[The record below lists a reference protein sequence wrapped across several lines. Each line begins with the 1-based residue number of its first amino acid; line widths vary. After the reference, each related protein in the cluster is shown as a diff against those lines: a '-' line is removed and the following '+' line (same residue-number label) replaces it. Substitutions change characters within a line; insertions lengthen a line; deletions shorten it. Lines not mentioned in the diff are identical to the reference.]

1 MPYVIRQRCLGV
13 KDPVDQ
19 PTFADLEYDG
29 KKRKTRREIFLERMD
44 CLVPWEKLEERI
56 RPYYPKAGRGRR
68 PYELPAML
76 RIHCVQL
83 FYNLSDPGME
93 DMLYEVE
100 SVRRFAGLRLSGPL
114 PDETT
119 ILNFRHLLEEHELG
133 EGLFEEINRHL
144 ASQGLRL
151 REGTIVDA
159 SIIEAPS
166 STKNRSGGRDPEM
179 HQTKKGNE
187 WRFGM
192 KVHIGADA
200 QTGVVHSVT
209 TTPAN
214 VHDVTEAH
222 RLLHGG
228 EKRVWGDAGYQ
239 GVDKRAENRELGME
253 WRVAMKPGRRR
264 QLEPGSDEALEEKR
278 KASVRAKVEHPF
290 LYVKRRFG
298 YAKVRYRGLAKNTQ
312 RLMVLLG
319 LANLMTA
326 ERHLAA

>member
-1 MPYVIRQRCLGV
+1 MH
-13 KDPVDQ
+13 Q
-19 PTFADLEYDG
+19 PTFGDLEYES
-29 KKRKTRREIFLERMD
+29 KKRKTCREIFLERMD
-44 CLVPWEKLEERI
+44 GLIPWEGLENRI

-68 PYELPAML
+68 PYELSAML

-93 DMLYEVE
+93 DLLYEAD
-100 SVRRFAGLRLSGPL
+100 SVRRFVGLRLSGPL

-119 ILNFRHLLEEHELG
+119 ILNFRHLLEERQLG
-133 EGLFEEINRHL
+133 EGLLEEINRHL

-166 STKNRSGGRDPEM
+166 STKNGAGERDPQM
-179 HQTKKGNE
+179 RQTKKGNE

-192 KVHIGADA
+192 KVHIGVDSE
-200 QTGVVHSVT
+200 TGMVHSMST
-209 TTPAN
+209 TSAN

-239 GVDKRAENRELGME
+239 GVAKRHENRGLDVE
-253 WRVAMKPGRRR
+253 WRVSMRPSRRR
-264 QLEPGSDEALEEKR
+264 QLERGSEEAVEERR
-278 KASVRAKVEHPF
+278 KASIRAKVEHPF
-290 LYVKRRFG
+290 L
-298 YAKVRYRGLAKNTQ
+298 
-312 RLMVLLG
+312 
-319 LANLMTA
+319 
-326 ERHLAA
+326 

>member
-1 MPYVIRQRCLGV
+1 MY
-13 KDPVDQ
+13 Q

-29 KKRKTRREIFLERMD
+29 KKRKTRREKFLLRMD
-44 CLVPWEKLEERI
+44 GLIPWEELEERI
-56 RPYYPKAGRGRR
+56 RPFYPKAGRGRR
-68 PYELPAML
+68 PYELSTML

-100 SVRRFAGLRLSGPL
+100 SVRRFAGVKLSGPL

-119 ILNFRHLLEEHELG
+119 ILNFRHLLEKHELG
-133 EGLFEEINRHL
+133 RVLFEEIGRHL
-144 ASQGLRL
+144 ESQGLRL
-151 REGTIVDA
+151 QAGTIVDA
-159 SIIEAPS
+159 SIIAAPS
-166 STKNRSGGRDPEM
+166 STKNRRKERDPEM

-192 KVHIGADA
+192 KVHIGVDSE
-200 QTGVVHSVT
+200 TGVVHSVS

-214 VHDVTEAH
+214 VHDVIETP

-228 EKRVWGDAGYQ
+228 ETQVWCDAGYL
-239 GVDKRAENRELGME
+239 GVHKRPENRDLEVE
-253 WRVAMKPGRRR
+253 WQVAMRPGKRRK
-264 QLEPGSDEALEEKR
+264 LEPGSDEAVMEKR

-290 LYVKRRFG
+290 LYIKRHFG

-312 RLMVLLG
+312 RLMTLLG
-319 LANLMTA
+319 FANLART
-326 ERHLAA
+326 ERRLAA